1 MPSPKI
7 HQKIERLNTAP
18 RTIHFV
24 MQKATAEGT
33 KPKLASLF
41 SAFGHKV
48 NVRFDREFLY
58 VESNGMPDHPMMTG
72 ITAWQQVPIPQA
84 YTGNN
89 AWKIPLHP
97 VPAQNPMSTKNISFA
112 AIALA
117 VNGVPIFNP
126 IKNNG
131 KTDTLLAGEPTG
143 GVGIVV
149 GPTTNTTSPSTS
161 GKIVGREPCCC
172 ARWVCNLWLQRSKR
186 IPTDLDWLNGHKDL
200 MNVSLPRH
208 KNISLFKRWLLW

>member
-1 MPSPKI
+1 MISVLAVCGLLQPSIAHEGHRYLPSPKI

-72 ITAWQQVPIPQA
+72 ITLMATTSSDTSSIHREQRMEDSTSSGPR
-84 YTGNN
+84 T
-89 AWKIPLHP
+89 
-97 VPAQNPMSTKNISFA
+97 NPMSTKNISFA
-112 AIALA
+112 GL
-117 VNGVPIFNP
+117 
-126 IKNNG
+126 
-131 KTDTLLAGEPTG
+131 
-143 GVGIVV
+143 
-149 GPTTNTTSPSTS
+149 
-161 GKIVGREPCCC
+161 
-172 ARWVCNLWLQRSKR
+172 
-186 IPTDLDWLNGHKDL
+186 
-200 MNVSLPRH
+200 
-208 KNISLFKRWLLW
+208 